1 MKFISLLRPRYML
14 ATQAK
19 CIYNKN
25 GIFRVTALDKINSFL
40 HQIQHTHIGQITL
53 YTRIHVDTLI
63 DALLILPMK
72 LSQLIMIHNFGVN
85 LFKHFK
91 PGKIDSSL
99 TEWSNGQI
107 LPFFKYKNKFFVLA
121 ADYYI

>member
-25 GIFRVTALDKINSFL
+25 GVFRVTALDKINSFL

-53 YTRIHVDTLI
+53 YYPYSCRYFDLGTSYFANEIKPVNNDT
-63 DALLILPMK
+63 
-72 LSQLIMIHNFGVN
+72 
-85 LFKHFK
+85 
-91 PGKIDSSL
+91 
-99 TEWSNGQI
+99 
-107 LPFFKYKNKFFVLA
+107 
-121 ADYYI
+121 